1 MLVILLLVI
10 LDVLGLKPLQAQIR
24 QEEPEM
30 LDKDFRVRKVQRK
43 RKGEGRERRGR
54 EEGEGERGRG

>member
-10 LDVLGLKPLQAQIR
+10 LDVLGLKPFQAQIR

-30 LDKDFRVRKVQRK
+30 LDKDFRVRKVQR
-43 RKGEGRERRGR
+43 RGEGEGEER
-54 EEGEGERGRG
+54 EGERGRG